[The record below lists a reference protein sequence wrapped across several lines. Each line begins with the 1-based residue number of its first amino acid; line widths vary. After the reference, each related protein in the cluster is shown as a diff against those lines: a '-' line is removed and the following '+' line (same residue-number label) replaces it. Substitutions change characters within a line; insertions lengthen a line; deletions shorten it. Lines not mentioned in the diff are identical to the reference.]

1 MHKAGSGICLLLTL
15 AALVV
20 VSLAGCA
27 SHASPTGTSSSTAV
41 FPAAIPEKPV
51 DYTRL
56 GTSQETV
63 EARLD
68 RLEKNIADL
77 RINYSSI
84 EPAVKEL
91 ATRNQAQEQRLAAV
105 EQAFG
110 PMTASI
116 RATDPLPAM
125 QAPATTTVM
134 PPQEHMKPIADLS
147 DLRGVSHAQAQAIS
161 PTGWGV
167 HLASYHTLAAAEK
180 GWQELQLRFPDLL
193 AGQHLITRPF
203 DGGAKGQFQRV
214 LAGPYADKAS
224 AGKLCAA
231 FGKRA
236 TWCEVL
242 PLSTATP
249 SVATR

>member
-1 MHKAGSGICLLLTL
+1 MHMAGSGIRLLLIL
-15 AALVV
+15 AASVV

-27 SHASPTGTSSSTAV
+27 SHTSPSGASSSASS

-51 DYTRL
+51 DYAL
-56 GTSQETV
+56 VGTSRETV

-77 RINYSSI
+77 RINYSSV

-91 ATRNQAQEQRLAAV
+91 TARNQVQEQRLAAV

-116 RATDPLPAM
+116 RATDPLPTT
-125 QAPATTTVM
+125 QAPASTTLM
-134 PPQEHMKPIADLS
+134 PPQGHMKPIADLS
-147 DLRGVSHAQAQAIS
+147 DLRGVSHAQAIS

-180 GWQELQLRFPDLL
+180 GWQELQGRFPDLL

-231 FGKRA
+231 FSKRA